1 MKCTE
6 CKVGYCAYRSTE
18 PQRECPIQNGH
29 RYSSHFSMPPQES
42 GKGSIVP
49 EGTHM
54 VIDWS
59 SFRREAAKEILAGM
73 VANKVYR
80 AHPDDNDEDE
90 LKAQQRAAK
99 RAAFTAIVYAD
110 ALIEKF
116 KQE

>member
-1 MKCTE
+1 MKCNE
-6 CKVGYCAYRSTE
+6 CKVGYCAYRSTD
-18 PQRECPIQNGH
+18 PQRECPIQNGQKTI
-29 RYSSHFSMPPQES
+29 STPTEKS
-42 GKGSIVP
+42 GKGFIVP
-49 EGTHM
+49 EGARM
-54 VIDWS
+54 VVDWQ

-99 RAAFTAIVYAD
+99 RAAFTAIIYAD
-110 ALIEKF
+110 ELIKQL

>member
-1 MKCTE
+1 MEDTQFF
-6 CKVGYCAYRSTE
+6 A
-18 PQRECPIQNGH
+18 N
-29 RYSSHFSMPPQES
+29 RYEMVY
-42 GKGSIVP
+42 GKGVFFGDELDFNIAPVNNPVSF
-49 EGTHM
+49 
-54 VIDWS
+54 DWS
-59 SFRREAAKEILAGM
+59 AFRREAAKEILAGM